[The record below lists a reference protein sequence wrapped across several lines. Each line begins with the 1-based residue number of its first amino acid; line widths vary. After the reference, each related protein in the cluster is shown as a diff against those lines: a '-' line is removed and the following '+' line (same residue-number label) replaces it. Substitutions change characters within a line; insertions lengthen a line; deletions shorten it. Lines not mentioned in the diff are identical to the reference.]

1 MSVYALPAR
10 VDAEEAQK
18 RVLDHLPGARYL
30 SSRLLHHP
38 YAGFV
43 FDAEQQAFGKAMHA
57 EVRMLVDL
65 RSGSVATSDPWPSP
79 VFLETGAHLSGP
91 GPRLDE
97 AEASRQA
104 RHGVVRTLLHKRLS
118 LRRPRIRLS
127 TSIAPLY
134 KPNWLLALRTEARDE
149 TVGVLV
155 DALTGNY
162 HTVDTPGSG

>member
-1 MSVYALPAR
+1 MSVYVLPVR

-18 RVLDHLPGARYL
+18 RVLGYLPGARCL

-43 FDAEQQAFGKAMHA
+43 FHAEQRAFGTAMSA
-57 EVRMLVDL
+57 EICMLVDL

-79 VFLETGAHLSGP
+79 VCLETGAHPSGP

-97 AEASRQA
+97 AEAGRQA

-127 TSIAPLY
+127 TSVAPLY
-134 KPNWLLALRTEARDE
+134 KPNWLLALRTQARDE

-162 HTVDTPGSG
+162 HTVDIPSNE